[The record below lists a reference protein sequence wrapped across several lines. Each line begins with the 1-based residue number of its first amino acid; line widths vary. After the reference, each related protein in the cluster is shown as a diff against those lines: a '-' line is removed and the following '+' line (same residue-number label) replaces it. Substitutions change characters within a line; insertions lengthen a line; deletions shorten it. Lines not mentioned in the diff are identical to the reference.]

1 MGDPRKS
8 RRLWIGPRHP
18 WRKDRLMEESKLLGV
33 YGLRSKR
40 ELWKAA
46 TIIRYF
52 RHRARILLAAPQEI
66 REKEEK
72 TLVENLVKLG
82 LLNEGAKLDDVLN
95 LRVEDLLERRLQTIV
110 YKKGLAKT
118 IHEARQLII
127 HGHIAIGGRRVRS
140 PGYIVPRD
148 EESLI
153 TYYYKS
159 PYVKSEEASLKTSA

>member
-18 WRKDRLMEESKLLGV
+18 WRKDRLMEESKLLGI

-52 RHRARILLAAPQEI
+52 RHRARTLLAAPQEI

-82 LLNEGAKLDDVLN
+82 LLNEGAKLDDILN

-140 PGYIVPRD
+140 PGYIVSRD

-153 TYYYKS
+153 AYYYKS